1 MVAQLLS
8 SEEVAVK
15 ARATVDRAI
24 QRHIPGLPTPTELAG
39 LPELGVEVGLTP
51 KDIVHARGTLKLYHY
66 RPLHDEVY
74 RVPILFVMSLV
85 SRPYILDLAKGQS
98 LVEFLLL
105 QGFDVYL
112 IDWGTPRYEH
122 HSLRLEDYVLD
133 FLPECIA
140 KVCEDADEHEVSL
153 VGYCL
158 GGLLAALYAALYP
171 NGANR
176 GLKNLVCFTTPI
188 NAEGMPLYRT
198 WTDPAHFDIDTL
210 IDTLGNIPS
219 ELINASIQMLR
230 PLQKSAGQMK
240 LLDHAGD
247 EVFVKA
253 HLRFDRWAAEHIPFP
268 GETAC
273 QFVTAF
279 LRENKLVRNM
289 FEMDGQR
296 VDFGRIQ
303 VPFLHVTA
311 EHDHIVPAAA
321 SQDLIELVGSTD
333 KTAIVLKG
341 GHVSLVAGAN
351 AVYRLWPQLDSW
363 LAERSV

>member
-1 MVAQLLS
+1 MSAQLLS
-8 SEEVAVK
+8 LEDVAVK

-24 QRHIPGLPTPTELAG
+24 QRHIPGLPAPIELTG
-39 LPELGVEVGLTP
+39 LGVEVGPTP
-51 KDIVHARGTLKLYHY
+51 KDLVHARGTLKLYHY
-66 RPLHDEVY
+66 RPLSDEVY

-85 SRPYILDLAKGQS
+85 SRPYILDLAKDQS

-112 IDWGTPRYEH
+112 IDWGTPRSEH
-122 HSLRLEDYVLD
+122 RSLRLEDYVMD
-133 FLPECIA
+133 FLPECIE
-140 KVCEDADEHEVSL
+140 KVCEDAHEPEVSL

-171 NGANR
+171 NG

-198 WTDPAHFDIDTL
+198 WTDPAHFDIDKL

-219 ELINASIQMLR
+219 ELIDASIQMLR

-240 LLDHAGD
+240 LLDHVGD
-247 EVFVKA
+247 EAFVKA

-268 GETAC
+268 GETAR

-279 LRENKLVRNM
+279 LQQNKLVRNA
-289 FEMDGQR
+289 FEMDAQR
-296 VDFGRIQ
+296 VDFGHIQ

-321 SQDLIELVGSTD
+321 SKDLIELVGSTD

-351 AVYRLWPQLDSW
+351 AVSRLWPKLDSW

>member
-39 LPELGVEVGLTP
+39 LTELGVEVGLTP

-140 KVCEDADEHEVSL
+140 KVCEDADEPEVSL

-268 GETAC
+268 GETAR
-273 QFVTAF
+273 QFVTDF

>member
-1 MVAQLLS
+1 MAEQLLS

-15 ARATVDRAI
+15 ARASVDRAI
-24 QRHIPGLPTPTELAG
+24 QRHIPGLPAPTELN
-39 LPELGVEVGLTP
+39 VEVGLTP

-66 RPLHDEVY
+66 RPLSDEVY

-85 SRPYILDLAKGQS
+85 SRPYILDLAQGQS
-98 LVEFLLL
+98 LIEFLLL

-133 FLPECIA
+133 FIPECIT
-140 KVCEDADEHEVSL
+140 KVCEDADEPEVSEVSL
-153 VGYCL
+153 IGYCL
-158 GGLLAALYAALYP
+158 GGLLAALYAALH
-171 NGANR
+171 ANQENR
-176 GLKNLVCFTTPI
+176 ALKNLVCFTTPI

-198 WTDPAHFDIDTL
+198 WTDPAHFDIDKL

-219 ELINASIQMLR
+219 ELIDASIQMLR

-247 EVFVKA
+247 EAFVKA
-253 HLRFDRWAAEHIPFP
+253 HLRFDRWATEYIPFP
-268 GETAC
+268 GETAR
-273 QFVTAF
+273 QFVTDF
-279 LRENKLVRNM
+279 VRENKLVQNT
-289 FEMDGQR
+289 FEMDGQQ
-296 VDFGRIQ
+296 VDFGHIH

-311 EHDHIVPAAA
+311 KHDHIVPTAA
-321 SQDLIELVGSTD
+321 SKDLIELVGSTD
-333 KTAIVLKG
+333 KTAMTLKG

-351 AVYRLWPQLDSW
+351 AAYRLWPKLDSW
-363 LAERSV
+363 LAERST